1 METILWL
8 HQGIGNAAPIFMALL
23 GVFSLINY
31 IRGYGIDGNIL
42 GIIVV
47 GEIMM
52 IIMAVLG
59 ITLLIGLGLLQIVG
73 IHFLYGSLSV
83 LFMPGLWLYTRGDT
97 DRRAALIW
105 ALGGFFMRGLAIRA
119 ITTAP

>member
-8 HQGIGNAAPIFMALL
+8 HQGIGNAAPWFMAAL
-23 GVFSLINY
+23 GVFSLFNY
-31 IRGYGIDGNIL
+31 IRGQGIDGNIL
-42 GIIVV
+42 GIIVI

-52 IIMAVLG
+52 IVMAVLG
-59 ITLLIGLGLLQIVG
+59 ITLLIGLRMLQIVG

-97 DRRAALIW
+97 SRRAALSW
-105 ALGGFFMRGLAIRA
+105 ALGGFFMMGLAIRA

>member
-1 METILWL
+1 LETVLWL

-31 IRGYGIDGNIL
+31 IRGQGIDGNIL
-42 GIIVV
+42 GIIAI

-83 LFMPGLWLYTRGDT
+83 LFIPGLWLYTRGDT
-97 DRRAALIW
+97 GRRAALIW
-105 ALGGFFMRGLAIRA
+105 ALGGFFMMGLAIRA